1 MIPCDLKGC
10 RPESLAKCVI
20 PGGVV
25 STDFFQIQF
34 GQTDPSGFTPCAS
47 RQECVINLLLLLFY
61 FILFYLFFIFYL
73 FIFYFIIIIII
84 IILLLP
90 YA

>member
-47 RQECVINLLLLLFY
+47 RQECVINLLLLLF
-61 FILFYLFFIFYL
+61 FLFFIFYL
-73 FIFYFIIIIII
+73 FFIF
-84 IILLLP
+84 LLLLLLLFC
-90 YA
+90 YYLTLSCS